1 MEAEKEKVLV
11 AHKHSNNICEQIHS
25 YNNNDIKALYNN
37 IIYYDKHWNT
47 EWLTQ

>member
-25 YNNNDIKALYNN
+25 YNNNEYINEYINVKA
-37 IIYYDKHWNT
+37 IV
-47 EWLTQ
+47 